1 MSFKSCCDLGAF
13 SVTSKQITPWMFSL
27 KHYIYVRWLPV
38 DLTQMIILKEI
49 HPSLYEKFND
59 REFIVL
65 IANRKFSKFALDQN
79 HARLNGGL
87 KGAGRAIVLTKNDA
101 ALQKRL
107 LEKISYAV
115 DEESVLK
122 NHNLCASVV
131 KEFLSDVKILK

>member
-1 MSFKSCCDLGAF
+1 ML
-13 SVTSKQITPWMFSL
+13 SL
-27 KHYIYVRWLPV
+27 KHYIYIRWLPV
-38 DLTQMIILKEI
+38 GLIQMIILKEI
-49 HPSLYEKFND
+49 HPSLHEKFND

-79 HARLNGGL
+79 HAWLNGGL

-115 DEESVLK
+115 DEES
-122 NHNLCASVV
+122 
-131 KEFLSDVKILK
+131 FLR